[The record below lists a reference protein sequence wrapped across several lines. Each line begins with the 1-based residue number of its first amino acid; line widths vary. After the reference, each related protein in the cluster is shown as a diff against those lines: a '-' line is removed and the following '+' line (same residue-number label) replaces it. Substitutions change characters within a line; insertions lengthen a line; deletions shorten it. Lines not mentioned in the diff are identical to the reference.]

1 MADHMAIISQGIFTA
16 QNYVDKCLFLKLFF
30 IICFRS
36 HKKYSNT
43 VVQKKEFSLS
53 WLRKNISFT
62 ANLLTLAP
70 LFSKEF
76 WFFSFKNC
84 VAKIVGTKLEN
95 VFANKMT
102 KVRHVYSFIK
112 PNGIWHWQPWWQ
124 LDRKQHHSNHVC
136 QKSQM
141 GNFIFAL
148 RVRSQCG
155 NSSSRKRPVL
165 FPFPQDFQ
173 WDILALEKAKEESFI
188 PEKDLSIWVWLV
200 SYNTTEK

>member
-1 MADHMAIISQGIFTA
+1 M
-16 QNYVDKCLFLKLFF
+16 
-30 IICFRS
+30 
-36 HKKYSNT
+36 
-43 VVQKKEFSLS
+43 QKKEFSLS

-141 GNFIFAL
+141 GNFHICAPGKIPMREFQFKKAAGIVPFSAGL
-148 RVRSQCG
+148 PMRYPCPWE
-155 NSSSRKRPVL
+155 SRRRK
-165 FPFPQDFQ
+165 FHS
-173 WDILALEKAKEESFI
+173 WKGSFH
-188 PEKDLSIWVWLV
+188 LSLT
-200 SYNTTEK
+200 SFL